1 MQIYAARKALDYTR
15 SGSTVALAKDPMTS
29 YQSSRMRA
37 YPRCMN
43 FPHSSIVCKSNRKFI
58 YTTDHIIMTQNKPS
72 TIVPRAFSGSPADK
86 TLLAYLALGTGLLAL
101 SLSAMFVRWANAPGP
116 VTAFYRIFFSIFLLL
131 PFFAPRLKTN
141 RSIKSWLILFPLLAG
156 IFTACDLGLWT
167 ASLSYTTAANAT
179 LLGNTAPL
187 WVALGTWLI
196 LKQKLTSGFWRGLGI
211 TLLGAALIMGTD
223 FILHPRFGIGDVM
236 ALSTGFFYG
245 GYFLF
250 TEKSRQTFDPISHIW
265 FVGIGAS
272 TTLFFVNTALHNP
285 LSGYE
290 KNTWL
295 VFLATALVS
304 QLIGY
309 MSLAYALG
317 HLPASVVS
325 PTMILQPV
333 VTTLLAIPLLDEI
346 PSAWQGIGGVIAL
359 IGIYIVNQSH
369 QRSNPIDNQSQLET
383 PNA

>member
-1 MQIYAARKALDYTR
+1 
-15 SGSTVALAKDPMTS
+15 MTK
-29 YQSSRMRA
+29 
-37 YPRCMN
+37 N
-43 FPHSSIVCKSNRKFI
+43 KS
-58 YTTDHIIMTQNKPS
+58 
-72 TIVPRAFSGSPADK
+72 
-86 TLLAYLALGTGLLAL
+86 LLAYIALGVGIL
-101 SLSAMFVRWANAPGP
+101 SLSFSAMFVRWADAPGP
-116 VTAFYRIFFSIFLLL
+116 VTAFYRLLFSVLFLL
-131 PFFAPRLKTN
+131 PFFLPRFQANPAL
-141 RSIKSWLILFPLLAG
+141 RSRLIIFPLMAG

-167 ASLSYTTAANAT
+167 ASLSFTTASNAT
-179 LLGNTAPL
+179 LLGNTSPL

-196 LKQKLTSGFWRGLGI
+196 FKRKLSGSFWRGLAFA
-211 TLLGAALIMGTD
+211 LLGAALIMGTD
-223 FILHPRFGIGDVM
+223 FILHPRFGIGDAM

-250 TEKSRQTFDPISHIW
+250 TEKSRQTFDPVSHIW

-333 VTTLLAIPLLDEI
+333 VTTLLAIPLLSEI